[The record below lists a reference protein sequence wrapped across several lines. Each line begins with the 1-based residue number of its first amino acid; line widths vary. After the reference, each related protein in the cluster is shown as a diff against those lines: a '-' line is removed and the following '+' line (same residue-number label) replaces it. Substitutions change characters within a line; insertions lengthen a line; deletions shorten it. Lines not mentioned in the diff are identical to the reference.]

1 MLASPTQKKKPAHK
15 LVEIF
20 SSWQQTMSTTRRFKC
35 ADLFKFNNI
44 NLDVLTETYNMP
56 FYLQYLAKWPEYF
69 VVEEAPNGKLM
80 GYSKCAALPR
90 AEKWMHLMLAL
101 LLQSW
106 ARQRGTT
113 RTGTGM

>member
-1 MLASPTQKKKPAHK
+1 MSVKE
-15 LVEIF
+15 VMSEIE
-20 SSWQQTMSTTRRFKC
+20 TLR
-35 ADLFKFNNI
+35 
-44 NLDVLTETYNMP
+44 NLKNDAILN
-56 FYLQYLAKWPEYF
+56 LIEYF